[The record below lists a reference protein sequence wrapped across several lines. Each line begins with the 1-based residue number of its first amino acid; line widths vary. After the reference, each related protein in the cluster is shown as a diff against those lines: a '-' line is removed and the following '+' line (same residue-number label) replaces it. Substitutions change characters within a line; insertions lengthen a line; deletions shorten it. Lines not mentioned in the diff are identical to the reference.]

1 VDYETHD
8 DECEMNERQR
18 EIREEEEWIAEGLE
32 KADINLD

>member
-1 VDYETHD
+1 
-8 DECEMNERQR
+8 MNERQR